1 MKFLRY
7 GLLLSIGFLAAN
19 AFANQL
25 LSVRAAT
32 LPGNES
38 QVILEFSESA
48 PTPLAFAIENP
59 PRIAFDFPGVVNAL
73 PEKSQAIDLPTIRSF
88 SSTEVGG
95 RTRLVLNLNR
105 SVSYETEVS
114 GRQIRITLGA
124 ATALGAR
131 AGESIASGSTA
142 ARSLNNVDFRIADV
156 PGNGR
161 AIFVLSQKN
170 IPVQVEERGNKIF
183 LTFNGTTLP
192 SNLNRRFD
200 VSDFSTPV
208 TAIDVTAQRGNTQ
221 AVLSLRGDYDYIAY
235 ESENNFIV
243 EVNQRLPEAIE
254 TLAKK
259 RYTGDRLSLNFQD
272 IEVRSVLQIL
282 ADFTSLNVVVSDSV
296 GGNITLR
303 LKDVPWDQALDIIL
317 KTKGLDSRDN
327 GNVIYIAPIQEIAT
341 QEKLEQEARQQSK
354 ALEPLRTEILQVN
367 FAKAADMATLF
378 KGEAKLISERGSLI
392 IDARTNKLIVRETLE
407 NLGNIKK
414 LLSEL
419 DIPVRQVLVESRI
432 VIASNDFSR
441 ELGVKFG
448 VNAFSDGKNRD
459 FIVGGSANA
468 TDAIARELATG
479 QTQIT
484 LPSLDNRLNVNA
496 PTASPVGQIAL
507 ALLGKDYLVD
517 LELNALQAEGNGE
530 IISTPRVVTT
540 DGQEAFIKQ
549 GVQIPY
555 KSLSDQGADTQFK
568 DAALSVTVTPQI
580 TPDDRVFMN
589 LVISKSSP
597 GQVFPDGVSIDTREL
612 STSVLV
618 NNGDT
623 IVLGGIFEETNVI
636 AENKV
641 PVLGDIPIMGRLFKN
656 NLRRSE
662 KDELLI
668 FVTPK
673 ILKENL
679 SASAEPIGFMGR

>member
-1 MKFLRY
+1 MTFLRY
-7 GLLLSIGFLAAN
+7 GLLLSLGLLASTS
-19 AFANQL
+19 FANEL

-38 QVILEFSESA
+38 QVILEFSETA
-48 PTPLAFAIENP
+48 PPPLAFAIENP
-59 PRIAFDFPGVVNAL
+59 PRIAFDFPGVSNAL
-73 PEKSQAIDLPTIRSF
+73 AEKSQAIDLPTIRSF
-88 SSTEVGG
+88 TSTEVAGK
-95 RTRLVLNLNR
+95 TRLVLNLNR
-105 SVSYETEVS
+105 SVPYETEVAD
-114 GRQIRITLGA
+114 RQIRITLGA
-124 ATALGAR
+124 SSEVGTR
-131 AGESIASGSTA
+131 SAGIITPGMSAGRSIS
-142 ARSLNNVDFRIADV
+142 NVDFRIADA

-161 AIFVLSQKN
+161 AIFVLSQN
-170 IPVQVEERGNKIF
+170 DIPVQVEERANKIF
-183 LTFNGTTLP
+183 LTFNGASLP

-208 TAIDVTAQRGNTQ
+208 TAIEVTSQRGNAQ

-235 ESENNFIV
+235 ENENSFIV
-243 EVNQRLPEAIE
+243 EVNQRLPEAVE
-254 TLAKK
+254 TIAKK

-282 ADFTSLNVVVSDSV
+282 ADFTGLNVVVSDSV

-341 QEKLEQEARQQSK
+341 QEKLEQEALAQSK
-354 ALEPLRTEILQVN
+354 SLEPLRTEILQVN
-367 FAKAADMATLF
+367 FAKAEDLANLF
-378 KGEAKLISERGSLI
+378 KNDAKLIGERGSLVV
-392 IDARTNKLIVRETLE
+392 DARTNKLIVRETLE
-407 NLGNIKK
+407 NLSSIKR
-414 LLSEL
+414 LLVEL

-432 VIASNDFSR
+432 VIANNDFSR

-448 VNAFSDGKNRD
+448 VNAFQDGNSRD
-459 FIVGGSANA
+459 FIIGGSTEA

-479 QTQIT
+479 QTQVT

-530 IISTPRVVTT
+530 IVSTPRVVTT
-540 DGQEAFIKQ
+540 DGQEAYIKQ

-555 KSLSDQGADTQFK
+555 KSISDEGTETQFK

-589 LVISKSSP
+589 LVISKSSA
-597 GQVFPDGVSIDTREL
+597 GEIFPDGVSIDTREL

-623 IVLGGIFEETNVI
+623 IVLGGIFEETNVV
-636 AENKV
+636 AEDKV
-641 PVLGDIPIMGRLFKN
+641 PFLGDIPVMGRLFKN
-656 NLRRSE
+656 SLRRSE

-679 SASAEPIGFMGR
+679 SASAEPISFTGR